1 MNDKKSPT
9 SIVNFL
15 EQMGMKRE
23 DLLTEAAPQVLAS
36 KMTVLGFVEQASYFL
51 DLFKK
56 SLVTSPHGLEVDS
69 TLLLVQAIK
78 QALSDSET
86 GLERYREIRDISRA
100 LTKIKLARESA
111 NDNDL
116 PDAGNE
122 VYDFVP
128 NHPKREKYA
137 KEALPPTPDDDDLID
152 DEGVDDE
159 GVSVRQSNP
168 GDKKLN

>member
-9 SIVNFL
+9 SILNFL

-23 DLLTEAAPQVLAS
+23 DLLAEAAPQVLAS
-36 KMTVLGFVEQASYFL
+36 KMTVLGFVEQASYLL

-56 SLVTSPHGLEVDS
+56 NLVTSPHGLEVDS

-86 GLERYREIRDISRA
+86 GLERYREIRDMSRA
-100 LTKIKLARESA
+100 LTKIKLAKEAA

-116 PDAGNE
+116 PDGGDE
-122 VYDFVP
+122 VYDFIT
-128 NHPKREKYA
+128 NHPKREKYT
-137 KEALPPTPDDDDLID
+137 KEALPPIHED
-152 DEGVDDE
+152 DETDDE
-159 GVSVRQSNP
+159 TAPVRPSSP